1 VIEEQMTF
9 GMAGV
14 VVAIVGM
21 AACVWDLR
29 TQRIPNALT
38 LSAAVAA
45 IVFHAATAG
54 WSGAGFSVSGWLV
67 GTLIFFP
74 FFVVRG
80 MGAGDVKLL
89 AAFGAWLGPRDVLYA
104 AAATAVIGALFALA
118 VIIARHRTQKT
129 FTHMSAMISS
139 WTVEGVRALPGLTLA
154 EPSRLALC
162 YSLPITAGAL
172 VTIWFG

>member
-1 VIEEQMTF
+1 MSALAI
-9 GMAGV
+9 
-14 VVAIVGM
+14 AIVGV

-29 TQRIPNALT
+29 TQRIPNVLT

-45 IVFHAATAG
+45 IAFHAATTG

-67 GTLIFFP
+67 GTLLFFP
-74 FFVVRG
+74 FFAVRG

-89 AAFGAWLGPRDVLYA
+89 AAFGAWLGPSDVLYVA
-104 AAATAVIGALFALA
+104 IATAIIGALFALA
-118 VIIARHRTQKT
+118 LIIARHRTQKT
-129 FTHMSAMISS
+129 ITHMSAMLSS
-139 WTVEGVRALPGLTLA
+139 WAVDGVRALPGLTLA

>member
-1 VIEEQMTF
+1 MTF
-9 GMAGV
+9 GMASV
-14 VVAIVGM
+14 VVAIVGV

-54 WSGAGFSVSGWLV
+54 WSGVGFSVSGWLV
-67 GTLIFFP
+67 GTLVFFP
-74 FFVVRG
+74 FFAVRG

-89 AAFGAWLGPRDVLYA
+89 AAFGAWLGPFDVLYVA
-104 AAATAVIGALFALA
+104 VATAIIGALFALA
-118 VIIARHRTQKT
+118 LIIARHRTQKT
-129 FTHMSAMISS
+129 ITHMSAMLSS
-139 WTVEGVRALPGLTLA
+139 WAIEGVRALPGLTLA

>member
-1 VIEEQMTF
+1 MSGWFI
-9 GMAGV
+9 
-14 VVAIVGM
+14 AIVGM
-21 AACVWDLR
+21 AACAWDIR

-54 WSGAGFSVSGWLV
+54 WSGVGFSVAGWIA
-67 GTLIFFP
+67 GTLLFFP
-74 FFVVRG
+74 LFAVRG

-89 AAFGAWLGPRDVLYA
+89 AAFGAWLGPRDVMYVA
-104 AAATAVIGALFALA
+104 VATAIIGAVFALA
-118 VIIARHRTQKT
+118 IVLARKRTQQT
-129 FTHMSAMISS
+129 YMHLSGILSVWS
-139 WTVEGVRALPGLTLA
+139 IEGVREVPGLTLA

-172 VTIWFG
+172 VTMWLG

>member
-1 VIEEQMTF
+1 MS
-9 GMAGV
+9 GL

-38 LSAAVAA
+38 LSAAIAA
-45 IVFHAATAG
+45 VVFHAATAG
-54 WSGAGFSVSGWLV
+54 WQGIGFSVSGWLV
-67 GTLIFFP
+67 GTLLFFP
-74 FFVVRG
+74 FFALRG

-89 AAFGAWLGPRDVLYA
+89 AAVGAWLGPRDVLYVA
-104 AAATAVIGALFALA
+104 ISTAIIGALFALA
-118 VIIARHRTQKT
+118 LIMAQRRTQKT
-129 FTHMSAMISS
+129 FRHMSAMLSIWSID
-139 WTVEGVRALPGLTLA
+139 GVHTLSGLTLA
-154 EPSRLALC
+154 EPSRLAFC